1 MVRKQVTTKR
11 LIKQL
16 HIQFRITQQEL
27 SKLIIIITFG
37 ILTCLLFLNPSQA
50 QQVVNEIAKLSP
62 LDAEDNDNFGN
73 SVAVDGN
80 FALIG
85 AVRDDNNQ
93 GNGAGSA
100 YVFER
105 KPDGTWIQTDMLTS
119 PNTDSFVEFGFSVDL
134 SGNYAVIGAPQA
146 ETGIFDNE
154 TGEAYIFEVQEDG
167 SWDLVSELIGND
179 TDSGHEFGCSV
190 SVSGSFILIGAC
202 GDDQNGNFAGSAY
215 IFGRQND
222 GTWIQQAKL
231 LPDDGAAADY
241 FAVSVSLSNGRA
253 LIGASHNDDNGD
265 ASGAAY
271 IFEQQDDGSWM
282 QTSKLLSNDG
292 QSLDLFGYSVALT
305 TNLALIGAVND
316 DNGLDLGYR
325 GSAYVFELQNNGTWS
340 ETAKLNTSAEENMG
354 LIFGNA
360 VALSENVALIGAY
373 DDNGVTPGSAY
384 GFERQPDGTWEETS
398 TLLAADGVR
407 GDLFGISV
415 ALSENFFV
423 IGASY
428 DDDNGNNAGLA
439 YVFDRNVSTSSELSN
454 VVPSALELEGNYP
467 NPFNPKTTIRYSLPA
482 TQEVTISVYD
492 LLGRRVAILVNG
504 ELQSSGSHEIVFEAN
519 GLSSGIYLYRLQSD
533 GEIRTERMV
542 LMK

>member
-1 MVRKQVTTKR
+1 MTTKR

-231 LPDDGAAADY
+231 LPDDGTAADY

>member
-190 SVSGSFILIGAC
+190 SISGSFILIGAC

-231 LPDDGAAADY
+231 LPDDGTAADY

>member
-190 SVSGSFILIGAC
+190 SISGSFILIGAC